1 MTIGPGVYDDE
12 ATQARESTHA
22 QAVALIVVR
31 GDRGSGFSCQAQE
44 DVILDL
50 PAVLRSLADQIEADA
65 FKEVVTDFFK
75 GWLQPDD

>member
-12 ATQARESTHA
+12 ATQARERTHA
-22 QAVALIVVR
+22 KAVVLIVAK
-31 GDRGSGFSCQAQE
+31 GDRGSGFACQATE

-65 FKEVVTDFFK
+65 FKTVVTDFK

>member
-1 MTIGPGVYDDE
+1 MTVGPGVYDDE
-12 ATQARESTHA
+12 ATQVRESMNA

-31 GDRGSGFSCQAQE
+31 GDKGSGFSCQAQE

-65 FKEVVTDFFK
+65 FKAAVTDFK
-75 GWLQPDD
+75 EWLHPDD

>member
-1 MTIGPGVYDDE
+1 MTIGPGVYDEE
-12 ATQARESTHA
+12 ATMARERTNA
-22 QAVALIVVR
+22 QAVVLIVVR
-31 GDRGSGFSCQAQE
+31 GDKGSGFSCQALE

-65 FKEVVTDFFK
+65 FKEVVTDFK

>member
-12 ATQARESTHA
+12 ATMVRESTSA

-31 GDRGSGFSCQAQE
+31 GDRGSGFSCQAME

-65 FKEVVTDFFK
+65 FKEVVTDFK

>member
-12 ATQARESTHA
+12 ATQVRESTSA
-22 QAVALIVVR
+22 KGVVLIVVG

-50 PAVLRSLADQIEADA
+50 PAVLRSLADQVEADA
-65 FKEVVTDFFK
+65 FKEVVTDFK

>member
-1 MTIGPGVYDDE
+1 MTIGPGVYDAE
-12 ATQARESTHA
+12 ATAARESTNA
-22 QAVALIVVR
+22 QAVVLIVVR
-31 GDRGSGFSCQAQE
+31 GDKGSGFSCQALE

-65 FKEVVTDFFK
+65 FKEVVTDFK